1 MSCGQVKD
9 WLGPYLDS
17 EVSPDVQ
24 RAVEAHIAECA
35 ACSAELESLRRMASL
50 LATPIRAPVSPELWH
65 AIERRLNEPRPQ
77 RRVILSSFRSVFAAA
92 AVLVIAVGVGLFSLQ
107 WGVQRAEAATVNF
120 GVLLDALKFDPQRA
134 FAEFLSRYEAQ
145 EVSLERAKRHGRDLN
160 FAIPETLPGGFKL
173 VSTYALRF
181 GHRPGVAVRYDRDGE
196 LLGAIFHPPVLR
208 EDFGTHEDREC
219 VVGKHRGH
227 AVEVGEWSLVHV
239 TDPTTCHCVLSR
251 LDMESGL
258 PAIMAAV
265 APAASETQ
273 PTAQP
278 VPERP

>member
-1 MSCGQVKD
+1 MNCGQVKD
-9 WLGPYLDS
+9 WLGPHLDG

-24 RAVEAHIAECA
+24 RAVEAHVADCA
-35 ACSAELESLRRMASL
+35 ACSAELKSLRHVTSL
-50 LATPIRAPVSPELWH
+50 LAKPIRAPVPPELWD
-65 AIERRLNEPRPQ
+65 AIEQRLDERRPQ
-77 RRVILSSFRSVFAAA
+77 RRLTLSSFRSVFAAA

-181 GHRPGVAVRYDRDGE
+181 GRRPGVAARYDRNGE

-227 AVEVGEWSLVHV
+227 AVEVGEWSLIHV

-273 PTAQP
+273 PAGQP
-278 VPERP
+278 VSERP